1 MNNMSSA
8 DVTAHSQSKY
18 LAKPL
23 RAILNCRGHYWHN
36 KILTLT
42 DGPWLAGSSIK
53 EERPELQE
61 SRCQRWNKTMLLGW
75 NLKVFVR
82 RLTRSLGH
90 TGSHSQ
96 RAPDVMGTWNNM
108 KSLDRNLK
116 VEQHIGGSRKV
127 DGVG

>member
-1 MNNMSSA
+1 MG
-8 DVTAHSQSKY
+8 
-18 LAKPL
+18 
-23 RAILNCRGHYWHN
+23 RAILEDLGDTIRQLTNENLLIICHQ
-36 KILTLT
+36 ILTLT

-96 RAPDVMGTWNNM
+96 RASDVMGTWNNM